1 MWLNNRWTN
10 FVALVRIYNRSSK
23 RLKMEAGYNS
33 HPSRLGAESH
43 YGEDNLFNQ
52 SGPYVVSTPSYY
64 FNTSPSI
71 KPQSNLK
78 GDNQSDMCTEDNLAR
93 RLMILTNALNQGKPI
108 RVDDLLSLRLDQNEC
123 DPKVIQLL
131 ADLRAELRLV
141 ANARPG
147 GQLDPHLPI
156 LNPPLLDTN
165 TPHMPSNFDAHAV
178 YAGDDAV
185 SSHGRWSQLATV
197 GVRNA
202 LSALISYHS
211 LDNIYNPAT
220 SASAIGRLPS
230 NKLPGQP
237 NLAQNLFLPST
248 SSQQSTFSS

>member
-1 MWLNNRWTN
+1 MWLNIRWTI

-33 HPSRLGAESH
+33 HPSRLGAEVH

-52 SGPYVVSTPSYY
+52 SGPYIVSTPSYY
-64 FNTSPSI
+64 FNTSPPI
-71 KPQSNLK
+71 KSQSNLK
-78 GDNQSDMCTEDNLAR
+78 GDNQPLEMCTEDNLAR

-108 RVDDLLSLRLDQNEC
+108 RVDDLLSLRSDQNEC
-123 DPKVIQLL
+123 DSKVGQLL

-165 TPHMPSNFDAHAV
+165 APHMSGNFDAHAV

-185 SSHGRWSQLATV
+185 SSHGRWSQLATA

-202 LSALISYHS
+202 LLALISYHG
-211 LDNIYNPAT
+211 LDNTYPAT

-230 NKLPGQP
+230 SKPLGQP